1 MNSSCYVILFFILA
15 KAIDSIYIFS
25 ADGGSPNHAVSY
37 DNGKTWT
44 TKSFAATVE
53 SEEGFCF
60 SEETCYLIGTKTAK
74 EYNIYKTYDK
84 GNTWAKT
91 TFKLPG
97 PKVNHYPSN
106 MGFYCIDES
115 NCIIGG
121 YNVIARTKGDSNTI
135 TRSTVIPDKESD
147 DEAIISG
154 IYCFSNSL
162 ICIATVRYKYDGA
175 IYQSKDGG
183 HTWKFIRSTR
193 DPVYSLSCVTTTKNQ
208 TFCLIGQKTGT
219 LEVSIDFGTTWKY
232 FQYQINER
240 DFSPSCSVSRY
251 PRRCYMTKRL
261 DQVKCLQPYHCVVTF
276 KGYQTGSGLQRS
288 EQSGAICSFKKQKG
302 KIPTFSCS
310 RLTRYNKGVKVH
322 CQSETNCIAVT
333 TQRYVRYQGTYKTFK
348 YEVTNYQYQPSRS
361 LNKWTS
367 ASKPNLQFSS
377 IQRIFGSQ
385 SAYVKDFDFKSG
397 GVGFSKIEISS
408 GIGTVKPRKH
418 NSFSANSKNPISLG
432 FLLSIVAICK
442 ITLF

>member
-1 MNSSCYVILFFILA
+1 M
-15 KAIDSIYIFS
+15 
-25 ADGGSPNHAVSY
+25 
-37 DNGKTWT
+37 T
-44 TKSFAATVE
+44 TEKH
-53 SEEGFCF
+53 GLPRLLQGRFCF

-74 EYNIYKTYDK
+74 EYKIYKTYDK
-84 GNTWAKT
+84 GNTWAET

-97 PKVNHYPSN
+97 PKVNYYPYN
-106 MGFYCIDES
+106 MGFYCIDEN

-147 DEAIISG
+147 DEAVISG
-154 IYCFSNSL
+154 IYCFANSL
-162 ICIATVRYKYDGA
+162 ICVATVRYKYDGA

-183 HTWKFIRSTR
+183 HTWKFIRRTR
-193 DPVYSLSCVTTTKNQ
+193 DPVYSLSCVITTKNQ
-208 TFCLIGQKTGT
+208 NFCLIGQKTGI
-219 LEVSIDFGTTWKY
+219 LEVSTDFGTTWKY
-232 FQYQINER
+232 FQYKINKR
-240 DFSPSCSVSRY
+240 DFSPTCPVSSY
-251 PRRCYMTKRL
+251 PRRCYMAKRL

-288 EQSGAICSFKKQKG
+288 EQSGAICS
-302 KIPTFSCS
+302 

-333 TQRYVRYQGTYKTFK
+333 TQRYVRYQGIYKTFK

-385 SAYVKDFDFKSG
+385 PASVRDFDFKSG
-397 GVGFSKIEISS
+397 DGGFSKIEIPS
-408 GIGTVKPRKH
+408 G
-418 NSFSANSKNPISLG
+418 SADSKNPIPLG

-442 ITLF
+442 ITLL